1 MAVIVVGL
9 MSGTSMDGIDAAT
22 ADLELDGDVLRLT
35 PLGHDTRPYSADLA
49 AALRAALPPHATTME
64 AVCRLDTAVGHEFAA
79 AAERARSRHPGAA
92 LVVAHGQTVFH
103 WVGDGGRV
111 AGTLQIGRPAWIA
124 ERTGL
129 PVVSDLRS
137 ADVAAGGQGAPLV
150 SLFDLLLLGAGAE
163 VPRAALNLGGIAN
176 LTVIYPRRTASPGAP
191 GAALASGAAEAA
203 GSAGAAGAAGSAGA
217 AGAAGSAGAAGAA
230 GSSGSVGGAIAYDAG
245 PANALLDAAV
255 IRLSGGGETCDRG
268 GARATRG
275 TIDEGLLAVLLDDPF
290 LAQAPPKTTGKE
302 RYHHGFLDAA
312 LTRLGRDVGDDDLL
326 ATLTAHAA
334 EVAAAECRRHG
345 VAEVIVSG
353 GGTDNPVLMK
363 ALAERATPAR
373 LRTIDDL
380 GIPSAGK
387 EAYAFAVLGFL
398 TWHGLPGNVPSCT
411 GARHPAILGTITPGR
426 APVVLP
432 RPASTAPVRLVVTS
446 A

>member
-1 MAVIVVGL
+1 VIVVGL
-9 MSGTSMDGIDAAT
+9 MSGTSMDGIDAAA
-22 ADLELDGDVLRLT
+22 ADLELDGEVLRLT
-35 PLGHDTRPYSADLA
+35 PLGHETRPYSAELG
-49 AALRAALPPHATTME
+49 AALRAALPPHATAME
-64 AVCRLDTAVGHEFAA
+64 AVCRLDTAVGQEFAA
-79 AAERARSRHPGAA
+79 AAQLARECHPGAA

-103 WVGDGGRV
+103 WVDGAGRV

-124 ERTGL
+124 ERAGL

-150 SLFDLLLLGAGAE
+150 SLFDVLLLGGASDA
-163 VPRAALNLGGIAN
+163 PRAALNLGGIAN
-176 LTVIYPRRTASPGAP
+176 LTVIHPRQEP
-191 GAALASGAAEAA
+191 
-203 GSAGAAGAAGSAGA
+203 
-217 AGAAGSAGAAGAA
+217 
-230 GSSGSVGGAIAYDAG
+230 IAYDAG

-255 IRLSGGGETCDRG
+255 LSLSGGAEPFDRG
-268 GARATRG
+268 GARAARG
-275 TIDEGLLAVLLDDPF
+275 KVDEGLLAVLLDDPF

-302 RYHHGFLDAA
+302 RYHRGFLEAA
-312 LTRLGRDVGDDDLL
+312 RTRLGREVAGDDLP

-353 GGTDNPVLMK
+353 GGTDNPVLMD
-363 ALAERATPAR
+363 AIVERIAPAR
-373 LRTIDDL
+373 LRPIDEL
-380 GIPSAGK
+380 GLPSEAK

-411 GARHPAILGTITPGR
+411 GARHPAVLGSITPGR

-432 RPASTAPVRLVVTS
+432 PPASTAPARLVI
-446 A
+446 AGA

>member
-1 MAVIVVGL
+1 VIVIGL
-9 MSGTSMDGIDAAT
+9 MSGTSMDGIDAAV
-22 ADLELDGDVLRLT
+22 ADLELDSQVLSLT
-35 PLGHDTRPYSADLA
+35 PLGHETTPYSPQLA
-49 AALRAALPPHATTME
+49 AALRAALPPSATTME
-64 AVCRLDTAVGHEFAA
+64 AVCRLDTAVGREFAA
-79 AAERARSRHPGAA
+79 AAERNRQRHAGAA

-103 WVGDGGRV
+103 WVEADGRV

-150 SLFDLLLLGAGAE
+150 SLFDVLLLGADDA
-163 VPRAALNLGGIAN
+163 PRAALNLGGIAN
-176 LTVIYPRRTASPGAP
+176 LTVVASESAP
-191 GAALASGAAEAA
+191 
-203 GSAGAAGAAGSAGA
+203 
-217 AGAAGSAGAAGAA
+217 
-230 GSSGSVGGAIAYDAG
+230 IAYDAG
-245 PANALLDAAV
+245 PANALIDAAV
-255 IRLSGGGETCDRG
+255 VAVTGGAETCDRG
-268 GARATRG
+268 GIRAARG
-275 TIDEGLLAVLLDDPF
+275 TVDEALLTLLLDDFF

-302 RYHHGFLDAA
+302 RYHHGFTEAA
-312 LTRLGRDVGDDDLL
+312 LDELGRDLAADDLV

-345 VAEVIVSG
+345 VTEVIASG
-353 GGTDNPVLMK
+353 GGTENPVLMK
-363 ALAERATPAR
+363 ALAERVAPAR

-380 GIPSAGK
+380 GLPSAAK

-411 GARHPAILGTITPGR
+411 GARHPAVLGTITPGLS
-426 APVVLP
+426 PLMLP
-432 RPASTAPVRLVVTS
+432 PPATTPPSRLEIS